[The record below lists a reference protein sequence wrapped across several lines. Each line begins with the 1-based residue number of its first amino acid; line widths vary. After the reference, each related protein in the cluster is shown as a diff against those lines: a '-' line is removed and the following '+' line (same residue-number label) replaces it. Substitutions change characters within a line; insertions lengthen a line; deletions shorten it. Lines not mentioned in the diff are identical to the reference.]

1 LTRTWSC
8 SGRILKRFARNTQ
21 AYSMVRRAKASESAQ
36 FVHAAGKENI
46 FVDLAEK
53 HRKKR
58 SLVRFTEGVAIQEGA
73 DWKQ

>member
-1 LTRTWSC
+1 
-8 SGRILKRFARNTQ
+8 
-21 AYSMVRRAKASESAQ
+21 MVRRAKASESAQ